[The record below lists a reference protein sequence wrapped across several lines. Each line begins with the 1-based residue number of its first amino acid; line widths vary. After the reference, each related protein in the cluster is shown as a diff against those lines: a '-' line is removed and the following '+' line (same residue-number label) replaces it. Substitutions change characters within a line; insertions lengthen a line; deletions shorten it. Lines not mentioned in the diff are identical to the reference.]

1 VRARVARA
9 WVDYIVGTTVPR
21 GARWILGGG
30 NKKRGLLVVR
40 QVVIDGGGGFFVQ
53 TEATF
58 ALWDMQV
65 REHEIP
71 GAVATARSLA
81 RDFPEN
87 AELQK
92 FLSDHDP
99 AARTTLSGQAAP

>member
-1 VRARVARA
+1 M
-9 WVDYIVGTTVPR
+9 
-21 GARWILGGG
+21 LGGG
-30 NKKRGLLVVR
+30 NKKRGLLAVREVVTN
-40 QVVIDGGGGFFVQ
+40 GGGGFFVQ

-65 REHEIP
+65 REGEIP
-71 GAVATARSLA
+71 GAVATARMLA

-92 FLSDHDP
+92 FLSDHACDNSRDSEGQGESTARS
-99 AARTTLSGQAAP
+99 AAGATTRVRC